1 MSDMRQEK
9 QMETGH
15 VASCVAS
22 VEMDATKLMVAD
34 AVNET
39 MVSTFQRCIVM
50 FAMASNVFIYLLGL
64 TTMVAAVTFLTLGP
78 LTWNYSKLVWWFERR
93 NAPRT
98 MGWRHHL
105 FIYPSLLVCRWILGK
120 EIGYLHGRFKATR
133 QQGNLMIDLE
143 SIFQDLCEY
152 LDGERIGGHAEEPIV
167 HGPIGTSSFEGLTEG
182 GEEEHMEEDPPDDS
196 DQHDPNGDEL
206 VHMAINGIPL
216 NGQSIDR
223 TDVRPEDHPA
233 PMATT
238 TTAPG
243 DNADTDMAG
252 EDGIESTN
260 ERCTRYLNSS
270 QDEVSEPYE
279 WANVHYGH
287 MDQWAYER
295 MIAYSRA
302 NRIRLGRAAQTLR
315 DRHND
320 AAVRGNWEEAA
331 NYLRALNEVQALI
344 DLA

>member
-1 MSDMRQEK
+1 
-9 QMETGH
+9 
-15 VASCVAS
+15 
-22 VEMDATKLMVAD
+22 
-34 AVNET
+34 
-39 MVSTFQRCIVM
+39 
-50 FAMASNVFIYLLGL
+50 
-64 TTMVAAVTFLTLGP
+64 
-78 LTWNYSKLVWWFERR
+78 
-93 NAPRT
+93 
-98 MGWRHHL
+98 
-105 FIYPSLLVCRWILGK
+105 
-120 EIGYLHGRFKATR
+120 
-133 QQGNLMIDLE
+133 MIDLE

-152 LDGERIGGHAEEPIV
+152 LDGERFGGHAEEPIV
-167 HGPIGTSSFEGLTEG
+167 HGDGPIGTSSPEG
-182 GEEEHMEEDPPDDS
+182 GEEEHREDDPPDES

-233 PMATT
+233 ATS
-238 TTAPG
+238 TAPG

-252 EDGIESTN
+252 EDGRESTN
-260 ERCTRYLNSS
+260 ERYTRYLNSS
-270 QDEVSEPYE
+270 QDEVSEPDE

-315 DRHND
+315 DKHND
-320 AAVRGNWEEAA
+320 ATVRGNWEEAA